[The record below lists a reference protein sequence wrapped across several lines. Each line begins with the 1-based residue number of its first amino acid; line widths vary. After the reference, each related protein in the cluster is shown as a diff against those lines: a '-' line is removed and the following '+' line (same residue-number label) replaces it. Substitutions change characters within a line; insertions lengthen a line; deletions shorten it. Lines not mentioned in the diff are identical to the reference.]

1 MERSIILI
9 LSVVLIA
16 TVMSGCVQELS
27 NLGIETP
34 DMAPTSQPNV
44 TPSPTTS
51 PSEGVSSLP
60 QRINLSISN
69 APALNQ
75 TAELVC
81 EMLIES
87 TNTTT
92 EIELPGGFELVS
104 GNLTWKDGGGSVIVK
119 AVKTGNWTI
128 AAAAEHYVVTENG
141 ALCHDWGRVD
151 RIYVAV
157 REDTA
162 WISETPFTEIPPLPP
177 GPVIEPRVNAT
188 PELTPMKTPPGTI
201 LTPKPVKLPSVP
213 SFSQKTN
220 LSISNTPALNQ
231 TAELACEMLI
241 ESTTLV

>member
-1 MERSIILI
+1 MKRSTILI
-9 LSVVLIA
+9 LSAVLIA
-16 TVMSGCVQELS
+16 AVMSGCVQELPD
-27 NLGIETP
+27 LGIETP

-44 TPSPTTS
+44 TPPTAS
-51 PSEGVSSLP
+51 PSEGVPLLP

-92 EIELPGGFELVS
+92 EIELPEGFELVR

-128 AAAAEHYVVTENG
+128 AAAAEHYVVTESG
-141 ALCHDWGRVD
+141 ALCHDWTDVEC
-151 RIYVAV
+151 IHVAV

-188 PELTPMKTPPGTI
+188 PELTPMETPPE
-201 LTPKPVKLPSVP
+201 
-213 SFSQKTN
+213 
-220 LSISNTPALNQ
+220 LSLHLNQ
-231 TAELACEMLI
+231 
-241 ESTTLV
+241 